1 MCAYTR
7 CAGHFASFATW
18 RSDMSSSEGIT
29 SRHVECGAGLPARS
43 WLPSK
48 WRALGPERRTLCS
61 VPSDV
66 SSYWCAVRQLRVETV
81 LRALRLKRVSRAYP
95 FGVTMGVHVFRSD
108 LPSPRETSG
117 PAGSALDTSHVHLPT
132 CRAWR

>member
-29 SRHVECGAGLPARS
+29 SRHVECGAGLPAGY
-43 WLPSK
+43 LANG
-48 WRALGPERRTLCS
+48 ALGPERRTLCS